1 MQMNSTY
8 NYFEFKSIDTFNY
21 AAGMNLFCLING
33 MPRETIKSLYR
44 EQNIYHEWKMN
55 IHAAWTL
62 LLCFDAFIIKINRQ
76 KDTNKQFG
84 ICIFKGSCRFILYPL
99 KHHNDKTI

>member
-1 MQMNSTY
+1 MTCYDMYTLYQTFQCKLLMSEEMQMNSTY

-44 EQNIYHEWKMN
+44 EQNIYHE
-55 IHAAWTL
+55 
-62 LLCFDAFIIKINRQ
+62 
-76 KDTNKQFG
+76 
-84 ICIFKGSCRFILYPL
+84 
-99 KHHNDKTI
+99 